1 MADLVKDPPTLPGT
15 LVDPEGPPLDP
26 ALGGPLWVSPAVVPG
41 AGTGLV
47 RVATDELF
55 AHAERV
61 GQLHAG
67 LAADA
72 RAVAYLSAGAPTTA
86 VASAAA
92 AAAARHVEA
101 ALPLVRAAAVD
112 VERADESLRTALH
125 RYAELEAEQI
135 RREQSLGAALGMLLG
150 PALRLLAL
158 MAVPAGLAAAATGLP
173 TDAQLDVLRR
183 WMLDHPEIITNPA
196 FVDAV
201 RAGTTSVDEAVGSA
215 AGLPPGLLAGLGAA
229 LGFPGVQAGAMLLIA
244 ATQPFGIF
252 RETPVSVARV
262 ANYATPGGPQGAV
275 ERLARVPE
283 GDQVR
288 IERYEVPGEPPRY
301 VVYVGPTETFSPV
314 AEREPWDLTSNV
326 TGVAGL
332 SAGSLRATV
341 AAMQDAGIGGGDPVQ
356 FVGFSQGGLV
366 AARLAGSGD
375 WNVQGLE
382 TYAAPSGN
390 ISLPPG
396 LAGMAVR
403 NTDDFVPALAGPQL
417 DHHLLQIEREAF
429 AEGSPMPDGIAAP
442 AHQRSAYVAAATEID
457 AARSEAVREQIAAM
471 DAFTSEYTDREG
483 SSVTVL
489 MYRAERT

>member
-1 MADLVKDPPTLPGT
+1 MAEVVHDPPAPPWTPVT
-15 LVDPEGPPLDP
+15 PEGPALDP
-26 ALGGPLWVSPAVVPG
+26 ALGGPLWVSPPVTPG
-41 AGTGLV
+41 PGTGVV
-47 RVATDELF
+47 RVATDALL
-55 AHAERV
+55 AHAER
-61 GQLHAG
+61 LSRLREA
-67 LAADA
+67 LESDA
-72 RAVAYLSAGAPTTA
+72 RAVLRLPAGVAAGASP
-86 VASAAA
+86 AAA
-92 AAAARHVEA
+92 EAARELGTAEV
-101 ALPLVRAAAVD
+101 LTRAAAQEAVK
-112 VERADESLRTALH
+112 ADDALRSALL
-125 RYAELEAEQI
+125 RYAELEAEQV

-158 MAVPAGLAAAATGLP
+158 MAVPAALAATATGLP
-173 TDAQLDVLRR
+173 TDGQLDVIRR
-183 WMLDHPEIITNPA
+183 WMLDHPGLITSPG

-201 RAGTTSVDEAVGSA
+201 RAGVMSVDEAVGSA
-215 AGLPPGLLAGLGAA
+215 AGLPPGVLQGLGAA
-229 LGFPGVQAGAMLLIA
+229 VGFPGVQAGAILLLA
-244 ATQPFGIF
+244 AAQPFGIF
-252 RETPVSVARV
+252 RETSVSVRQVGSFPA
-262 ANYATPGGPQGAV
+262 PDGPRGAV

-288 IERYEVPGEPPRY
+288 VERYEAPGVPPRY

-314 AEREPWDLTSNV
+314 ADTEPWDLTSNV

-341 AAMQDAGIGGGDPVQ
+341 AAMQDAGIGEGDPVQ

-390 ISLPPG
+390 IALPPG

-403 NTDDFVPALAGPQL
+403 NTDDFVPALAGPQI
-417 DHHLLQIEREAF
+417 DHHLLQIERQAF
-429 AEGSPMPDGIAAP
+429 AEGSPMPEGLAAP

-471 DAFTSEYTDREG
+471 DAFTAEYTGREG
-483 SSVTVL
+483 SRVTVM
-489 MYRAERT
+489 MYHADRM